1 MTEEFATTC
10 VHAGQEPDAGTGAV
24 VPPIHLATTYAQES
38 PGHNRGYEYSRTDN
52 PTRHTLETVLGA
64 LEGGEHALS
73 FASGLAAETTLLLA
87 LKPGDHVVTVDDL
100 YGGTHRLFDRVLAD
114 HGITTTAVDARNP
127 EEVARAWTPETVMC
141 WIESPTNPLL
151 KIMDIAKIA
160 DIVHA
165 KGGLCVVDN
174 TFATPVL
181 QQPLALGA
189 DVVVHSATKY
199 LGGHSDV
206 VGGALI
212 TNDAKLAAK
221 LRFLQNAVGAVPSP
235 FDCWLLMRGIKTL
248 ALRVERQN
256 ASAAIIAA
264 WLEHAPGVARVL
276 YPGLPGHEGH
286 EIVAALWKGR
296 GGAMISF
303 ELVPDA
309 NCDVFFKTLR
319 IITCAESLG
328 AVESLIELPAAM
340 THGAMSQEQREAL
353 GITDHLVRLSVGI
366 EEPED
371 LIDDLARALDAALHS
386 TSQSG

>member
-1 MTEEFATTC
+1 MNDKFATTC
-10 VHAGQEPDAGTGAV
+10 VHAGQVPDMQTGAV

-38 PGHNRGYEYSRTDN
+38 PGKHLGFEYSRTDN

-64 LEGGEHALS
+64 LEGGRHALA
-73 FASGLAAETTLLLA
+73 FASGLAAETTLLFT

-100 YGGTHRLFDRVLAD
+100 YGGTHRLFSQVLAD
-114 HGITTTAVDARNP
+114 HGITTTAVDARDP
-127 EEVARAWTPETVMC
+127 EQISKAWTPATVLC

-160 DIVHA
+160 DVVHTH
-165 KGGLCVVDN
+165 GGLCVVDN

-189 DVVVHSATKY
+189 DVVVHSTTKY

-206 VGGALI
+206 VGGAII
-212 TNDAKLAAK
+212 TNNDMLAEK

-248 ALRVERQN
+248 ALRVEQQN
-256 ASAAIIAA
+256 ASAAMIST
-264 WLEHAPGVARVL
+264 WLTTAPGVARVL
-276 YPGLPGHEGH
+276 YPGLPFHDGHEL
-286 EIVAALWKGR
+286 VTSLWKGR

-303 ELVPDA
+303 ELAPEADPDA
-309 NCDVFFKTLR
+309 FFRSLTV
-319 IITCAESLG
+319 ITCAESLG

-340 THGAMSQEQREAL
+340 THSGMPPAQRNAL
-353 GITDHLVRLSVGI
+353 GISDHLVRLSVGI
-366 EEPED
+366 EDPED
-371 LIDDLARALDAALHS
+371 LIEDLSQALQAALRTS
-386 TSQSG
+386 THTS